1 MSHERFIT
9 SVKGI
14 AHNCAR
20 SLLKQYNR
28 DRLAEALQSTHEKK
42 IHGGK
47 PCAVPGGYKF
57 AIGIALLFLEEHP
70 EGTFVLETYNN
81 KQKNLHFKMPA
92 KGFGSDTWL
101 DQCTRSIVDKV
112 KTCDTMLKVMCR
124 LDRLAEIDNNLSRI
138 GFGFEMR

>member
-1 MSHERFIT
+1 VYIYSPSKLSHERFIT

-20 SLLKQYNR
+20 SLLKQYNH

-81 KQKNLHFKMPA
+81 KQKNLDLSKTKIEWRWRIFKIP
-92 KGFGSDTWL
+92 GYEN
-101 DQCTRSIVDKV
+101 
-112 KTCDTMLKVMCR
+112 
-124 LDRLAEIDNNLSRI
+124 EII
-138 GFGFEMR
+138 EMTQKNI